1 MSEIYDKTINEI
13 IKERNELI
21 AKNEALVKGK
31 DLKLNQFID
40 AELLL
45 EIYEYAS
52 QMTIFDKARERSA
65 THSQLKD
72 TKIKCLKSSLHFCQS
87 ALDNPESEYPYFESV
102 NRKFLEINK
111 KKQNKKENK

>member
-40 AELLL
+40 AELLF
-45 EIYEYAS
+45 EIYEYAFR
-52 QMTIFDKARERSA
+52 MTIFDKVGD
-65 THSQLKD
+65 KD
-72 TKIKCLKSSLHFCQS
+72 TKIKCLKASLHFCQS
-87 ALDNPESEYPYFESV
+87 ALNSPENEYPYFESV

>member
-40 AELLL
+40 AELLFEIYRYLTEITIFSKTNDKNDKIRCL
-45 EIYEYAS
+45 EI
-52 QMTIFDKARERSA
+52 TLRD
-65 THSQLKD
+65 
-72 TKIKCLKSSLHFCQS
+72 CQS
-87 ALDNPESEYPYFESV
+87 AIDRPQFESAYF
-102 NRKFLEINK
+102 KSTYK
-111 KKQNKKENK
+111 GD